1 MIDRCRSCLHLF
13 NKHWVSEASGS
24 IVVTET
30 ASDGASQAVF
40 KTDKPCVIVKADK
53 NAPLLWALAQ
63 RKCADCAFFLFDKD
77 GAHLHIVELKSKIR
91 LATWA
96 LTLNQFQGMFL
107 TALAVARLLQV
118 HELVRVTCYLAGTED
133 RITNES
139 ESASP
144 TLLKAPVGM
153 TKTFGGHES
162 WDKGVVEL
170 PLSFKAALVKG
181 WKDAAGVADFGS
193 V

>member
-13 NKHWVSEASGS
+13 NNHWVSEASGS
-24 IVVTET
+24 IIVTEKEP
-30 ASDGASQAVF
+30 SGASKALF
-40 KTDKPCVIVKADK
+40 KTDLPCVIVRSGRHP
-53 NAPLLWALAQ
+53 PLLWALTQ
-63 RKCADCAFFLFDKD
+63 RKCADGAFFLFDK
-77 GAHLHIVELKSKIR
+77 GEAQLHIVELKSKVT

-96 LTLNQFQGMFL
+96 KVVEQFEGMFL
-107 TALAVARLLQV
+107 TALAIARLLQV

-133 RITNES
+133 CITNAS
-139 ESASP
+139 LSATP

-162 WDKGVVEL
+162 WAKEVVEL
-170 PLSFKAALVKG
+170 PLSFKATLVKG
-181 WKDAAGVADFGS
+181 WKDAAGVADFGF